1 MSHRCPGSGSG
12 VNQIGNPGRGPCGQ
26 VPPPP
31 GEGSAQPG
39 HAYLKEGS
47 PDWMLLRVKAANQFS
62 QPQDPLVV
70 ATEQVS
76 VKLKHGPDGWRLHPP
91 LP

>member
-1 MSHRCPGSGSG
+1 
-12 VNQIGNPGRGPCGQ
+12 
-26 VPPPP
+26 
-31 GEGSAQPG
+31 
-39 HAYLKEGS
+39 
-47 PDWMLLRVKAANQFS
+47 MLLRVKAANQFS